1 MKAGHFSAKI
11 PGQFSA
17 AINTLRKESPAHDE
31 RAIVSML
38 GEFDQLWTA
47 LYPAEQTRI
56 VHLLVE
62 RVTVGENGIA
72 VDLRHDGVAA
82 LTREM
87 MAPQKQRQA
96 A

>member
-1 MKAGHFSAKI
+1 MPNIDDKAVI
-11 PGQFSA
+11 A
-17 AINTLRKESPAHDE
+17 ALA
-31 RAIVSML
+31 
-38 GEFDQLWTA
+38 EFDKLWTS
-47 LYPAEQTRI
+47 LFPAEQARI
-56 VHLLVE
+56 VQLLVA
-62 RVTVGENGIA
+62 RVTVGAAGIA